1 MIIENSHMTIKPI
14 IGNWALSERFLHGRM
29 SFICGPR
36 QIGRTTLIQ
45 SHLRNARQEANYFN
59 WDSLSVRR
67 EFARNPHFFIE
78 NLRLPSG
85 GKRPAPWGKRPW
97 VAFDEIHKYPRW
109 KNLLKGYYDEWKGDI
124 RFVVTGS
131 ARLDFFRRSG
141 DSLVGRYFLFR
152 MNPLHPRDLNPAVF
166 NPEMAWHPR
175 RGIPEFDPAGPSFSS
190 GARVLLEICGYPE
203 PLSVGTREFYRRW
216 KDNHISLITGEDLR
230 DLTKIASIQKL
241 QTLLFLLPERVGSPL
256 SLNSLKDTLQCAHA
270 TVQSWL
276 EALEKVFLLFS
287 LSPFA
292 GKLKRSV
299 IKEKKYY
306 FWDWGI
312 HDEPGKRFENFL
324 AVQLQRAVSAW
335 NEWGK
340 GDYRLMFVRTKDGRE
355 LDFVVVDQNRPLL
368 IVECKWSEKS
378 LAPSVVY
385 FKERLSVPLAI
396 QVSGTPGGLRQ
407 YQRGVFIIG
416 YDRFLSLLP

>member
-1 MIIENSHMTIKPI
+1 MTINPI
-14 IGNWALSERFLHGRM
+14 IGGWALVNKYLRDWM

-36 QIGRTTLIQ
+36 QIGKTTLIQ
-45 SHLRNARQEANYFN
+45 THLRNIRQEANYFN

-67 EFARNPHFFIE
+67 EFAQNPHFFIE
-78 NLRLPSG
+78 NVRLPSAS
-85 GKRPAPWGKRPW
+85 RRIAPWNKRPW

-109 KNLLKGYYDEWKGDI
+109 KNLLKGFYDEWKNEI

-152 MNPLHPRDLNPAVF
+152 MNPLHPHDLEAEVF
-166 NPEMAWHPR
+166 NPETAWHPR
-175 RGIPEFDPAGPSFSS
+175 RGIPEFDTVGTSFSG
-190 GARVLLEICGYPE
+190 GARALLELSGYPE

-256 SLNSLKDTLQCAHA
+256 SLNSLKNTLQCAHG
-270 TVQSWL
+270 TVESWL

-287 LSPFA
+287 LSPFV

-299 IKEKKYY
+299 VKEKKYY
-306 FWDWGI
+306 FWDWGV
-312 HDEPGKRFENFL
+312 HDEQGRRFENFV

-340 GDYRLMFVRTKDGRE
+340 GEYRIMYIRTKDGRE
-355 LDFVVVDQNRPLL
+355 LDFVIVDQNRPLFL
-368 IVECKWSEKS
+368 IECKWGEKN

-396 QVSGTPGGLRQ
+396 QVSGVPGILRQ
-407 YQRGVFIIG
+407 YQRGVFLSG
-416 YDRFLSLLP
+416 YDRLLTLLP

>member
-1 MIIENSHMTIKPI
+1 MTIDPI
-14 IGNWALSERFLHGRM
+14 ISTWALANKYLHGRM

-36 QIGRTTLIQ
+36 QIGKTTLIQ
-45 SHLRNARQEANYFN
+45 RHLHSFDQEANYFN
-59 WDSLSVRR
+59 WDSISVRR
-67 EFARNPHFFIE
+67 EFARNPLFFIE
-78 NLRLPSG
+78 NLPLDLGSKPQV
-85 GKRPAPWGKRPW
+85 PWTQRPW
-97 VAFDEIHKYPRW
+97 VAFDEIHKYPQW
-109 KNLLKGYYDEWKGDI
+109 KNLLKGYYDEWKNSI
-124 RFVVTGS
+124 RFVITGS

-152 MNPLHPRDLNPAVF
+152 MNPLHPHDLNPRGF
-166 NPEMAWHPR
+166 RPETAWHPR
-175 RGIPEFDPAGPSFSS
+175 RGIPIFDRVSSSFSDS
-190 GARVLLEICGYPE
+190 ARLLLELCGFPE
-203 PLSVGTREFYRRW
+203 PLTVGTKEFYRRW

-230 DLTKIASIQKL
+230 DLTRISSFQKL

-256 SLNSLKDTLQCAHA
+256 SLNNLKDTLQCAHA

-312 HDEPGKRFENFL
+312 HDDSGKRFENFL
-324 AVQLQRAVSAW
+324 AVQLQRAVFAW

-340 GDYRLMFVRTKDGRE
+340 GEYRLMYVRTKDGRE
-355 LDFVVVDQNRPLL
+355 LDFVVVDQNRPILL
-368 IVECKWSEKS
+368 VECRWGDKNLS
-378 LAPSVVY
+378 PSVIY
-385 FKERLSVPLAI
+385 FKDRLGAPLAI
-396 QVSGTPGGLRQ
+396 QVTGLAGELRQ
-407 YQRGVFIIG
+407 YQRGLFVCG
-416 YDRFLSLLP
+416 YDRFLSLLV